1 MTSPSGMIGMEERG
15 SDGSYSSSS
24 VSSSSAEGPESL
36 EGRGVEP
43 RLTDTRPVPF
53 VKAQSYFYALFHG
66 GYDSAYECV

>member
-1 MTSPSGMIGMEERG
+1 MTSASGMIGMEERG

-24 VSSSSAEGPESL
+24 SSSSDEGPESL
-36 EGRGVEP
+36 EGQGVES

-53 VKAQSYFYALFHG
+53 VEARSYFYALFHG